1 MPPRPRGVFFH
12 GKPWTS
18 VGGLP
23 AAPAEVG
30 PIPKALRLSFNDGQ
44 YGGMQHHTFEPV
56 VAGRVQVRTLLKRLA
71 VGRPVFHSEADF
83 QHAFARAC
91 WEADRSIDVRLE
103 VRQPGRREYLD
114 MLAIGPDSQTA
125 VEFKYWTRQWT
136 GSAGEPSEH
145 YDLRSHA
152 ATDLARRNFV
162 FDIERLERFV
172 AGSEKNGL
180 AVILTNEP
188 SLWSS
193 PSVARDT
200 RDQAFRIHDGQTLAG
215 TLLWG
220 AGDYPANTREL
231 TGHYKLSWTDYSSL
245 EDGGCHFRYLVV
257 ETRAR

>member
-1 MPPRPRGVFFH
+1 M
-12 GKPWTS
+12 
-18 VGGLP
+18 
-23 AAPAEVG
+23 EG
-30 PIPKALRLSFNDGQ
+30 PTL
-44 YGGMQHHTFEPV
+44 EPL
-56 VAGRVQVRTLLKRLA
+56 VAGRVQVRALLERLA
-71 VGRPVFHSEADF
+71 IGRPVFHSEADF

-103 VRQPGRREYLD
+103 VRQPGGREYLD

-125 VEFKYWTRQWT
+125 VEFKYWTRQWS
-136 GSAGEPSEH
+136 GSAGDPPER

-172 AGSEKNGL
+172 VGPEENGL
-180 AVILTNEP
+180 AVILTNDP

-193 PSVARDT
+193 PRVARDT
-200 RDQAFRIHDGQTLAG
+200 RDQAFRIHDGRTLTG

-231 TGHYKLSWTDYSSL
+231 TGHYELAWRDYSSL
-245 EDGGCHFRYLVV
+245 DGGRCLFRYLVV